1 MKTQLPKIIALLLS
15 VAMVVTGI
23 VLVTQGLSAK
33 AQVTDELAAE
43 HITTTEDSAIPNVAV
58 DSAATAKAQADIIH
72 HHALASSNGKTY
84 AEMDREDPAR
94 ATYLSS
100 VTLRTSLMS
109 AYMAFKLADLV
120 TGLGALFLALGLGG
134 GVASGIALSNRDEAT
149 VDTKA
154 RAAKQTVTA

>member
-1 MKTQLPKIIALLLS
+1 MKTQLPKIVALVMS

-23 VLVTQGLSAK
+23 VLLTQGLSAHN
-33 AQVTDELAAE
+33 QVKDELAAE
-43 HITTTEDSAIPNVAV
+43 NITTTEDSAIPGVPV

-72 HHALASSNGKTY
+72 HHALAATDGKTY
-84 AEMDREDPAR
+84 AEMERDNPAR
-94 ATYLSS
+94 ATYLDS

-134 GVASGIALSNRDEAT
+134 GIASGLSLANRQDAT
-149 VDTKA
+149 ADTKA
-154 RAAKQTVTA
+154 RAAKQAVTA